1 MRVAVAG
8 GTGMVGEFVV
18 AELRAAGHRPVVL
31 ARSHGVD
38 LATGV
43 GLEERLSGSD
53 AVIDVTNIV
62 TTRRKTAVDF
72 FSRATGNLL
81 AAARSNGIGHL
92 VTLSIVGSDEV
103 DFGYYFG
110 KRVQEAL
117 VRDGGVP
124 WTVLRATQFF
134 EFPEPLLDNRSPV
147 VMMPRMLTQPVA
159 AQDVAEKLV
168 EHAVQGPSGMARE
181 IAGPERLDM
190 VEMTRRILRSR
201 GRRRLVVPVTLP
213 GKVGNAMSGGGL
225 LPRGEYVQC
234 RRTFDEHLA
243 SLGRTMTTGR

>member
-8 GTGMVGEFVV
+8 GTGLVGTYVV
-18 AELRAAGHRPVVL
+18 SGLRAAGHTPVVL

-38 LATGV
+38 LTTGE
-43 GLEERLSGSD
+43 GLAGKLSGSD

-72 FSRATGNLL
+72 FSRTTGHLIS
-81 AAARSNGIGHL
+81 AAHAQGVAHL

-110 KRVQEAL
+110 KRAQEEL

-124 WTVLRATQFF
+124 WTVVRATQFF
-134 EFPEPLLDNRSPV
+134 EFPDPLLNNASPV
-147 VMMPRMLTQPVA
+147 VVVPRMLTRPVA
-159 AQDVAEKLV
+159 AQDVAETLV
-168 EHAVQGPSGMARE
+168 GHVAGGPAGMAPE
-181 IAGPERLDM
+181 IAGPDELDM
-190 VEMTRRILRSR
+190 VDMARRLARAR

-213 GKVGNAMSGGGL
+213 GKVGRAMTTGGL
-225 LPRGEYVQC
+225 LPRGEYL
-234 RRTFDEHLA
+234 RGHRTFDAHLA
-243 SLGRTMTTGR
+243 SLRAS

>member
-1 MRVAVAG
+1 MQVAVAG
-8 GTGMVGEFVV
+8 GTGMVGKFVV
-18 AELRAAGHRPVVL
+18 AELRAAGHRPVIL

-43 GLEERLSGSD
+43 GLAEGLSGSD

-181 IAGPERLDM
+181 IAGPARLDM

-213 GKVGNAMSGGGL
+213 GKVGNAMTGGGL

-243 SLGRTMTTGR
+243 NLGQAMTTGR